1 MRPRARE
8 GVWARV
14 DRLKRQR
21 AERDTREFPIEV
33 SLSFYITDPDEARS
47 IIVKAGI
54 PIQPVI
60 IRGGPILPARGRLTH
75 FNDHAAGLCRVRWEP
90 TA

>member
-1 MRPRARE
+1 MRPRQPE

-33 SLSFYITDPDEARS
+33 EVYFQLAHRAHEM
-47 IIVKAGI
+47 
-54 PIQPVI
+54 
-60 IRGGPILPARGRLTH
+60 L
-75 FNDHAAGLCRVRWEP
+75 HAAGVPIAPITLPNVFAVRRGKLAYQLNDAGTHFKFRWEP
-90 TA
+90 TP

>member
-33 SLSFYITDPDEARS
+33 DLPLFLFDPDEARR
-47 IIVKAGI
+47 IILRAGI
-54 PIQPVI
+54 PIQPVRV
-60 IRGGPILPARGRLTH
+60 RGEPILPARGRLSH
-75 FNDHAAGLCRVRWEP
+75 VNLHALNVCRVRWEP